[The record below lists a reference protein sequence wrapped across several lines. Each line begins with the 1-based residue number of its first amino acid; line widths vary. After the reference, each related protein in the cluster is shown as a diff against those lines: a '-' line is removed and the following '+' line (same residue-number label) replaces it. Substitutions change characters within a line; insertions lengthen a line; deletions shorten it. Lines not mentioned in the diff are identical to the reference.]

1 MPTAARFRTECVA
14 ALWDGTRFADV
25 RARARMLADAEAF
38 VGDITADGEYP
49 HELVVD
55 RVTRYRPE
63 GVRVGSVVSG
73 RALLHDMT
81 AFILRLSRRDPL
93 PASLRGGALHAADV
107 ARALSVSARTL
118 ARFRSD
124 GLVMHHVRDAGG
136 RVRVACFP
144 DALQAFRERAAARVD
159 RAGRTVRMDAEAR
172 ALLRSRAVELCAA
185 GGRVSLHAIATR
197 LAPVF
202 GCSVRAAR
210 GVLEVDAVVVAA
222 VRAAQRV
229 GEPAAQRG
237 SARGTPGSGAGGTQ
251 GSGARASGAAACG
264 AASGGG
270 EVVRSPRRIRQ
281 FAARAVGFGCPPAAL
296 AQWLGMTEST
306 AARAAVR
313 GRVERLR
320 QAMKDVSPVL
330 LPIFVLPDAAGS
342 ILAPLAVCAALPV
355 GPVRIPDPARVRG
368 GRAPNR
374 GEVALAVAFRF
385 LVWRAHTA
393 LRAIS
398 KTPVAREVDAIERDL
413 RWAYRI
419 KRALLER
426 VLPVALLPCVQ
437 RLGRG
442 WDEVPVSLRMRWAAF
457 AALECAHALEFGEHS
472 SVAIEDVHPAHVAA
486 HAVERAIARGG
497 PEFAPSNGD
506 DANALEDAIMRCVPW
521 WHVVCAGDG
530 WLSTAAKCAPEHGRV
545 LALHF
550 GLDGTMPRTFEEIA
564 RELKIS
570 TSRATADWYAAMHA
584 VLQVR

>member
-14 ALWDGTRFADV
+14 ALWEGTRFADV
-25 RARARMLADAEAF
+25 RARGRMLADAEAF
-38 VGDITADGEYP
+38 VSDITADGEYP

-73 RALLHDMT
+73 SALLHDMT

-93 PASLRGGALHAADV
+93 SASLRGGALHAADV
-107 ARALSVSARTL
+107 ARALNVSARTL

-136 RVRVACFP
+136 PVRVACFP
-144 DALQAFRERAAARVD
+144 DALQAFRQRAAARVD
-159 RAGRTVRMDAEAR
+159 RAGRTVRMGADAR
-172 ALLRSRAVELCAA
+172 AELRARAVELCAA

-210 GVLEVDAVVVAA
+210 GVLEVDAVVVSA

-237 SARGTPGSGAGGTQ
+237 ARGAQRSGAQT
-251 GSGARASGAAACG
+251 SGIAALQLPR
-264 AASGGG
+264 GGG

-320 QAMKDVSPVL
+320 LAMNGVSPVL

-355 GPVRIPDPARVRG
+355 GPVQFPDPARVRG

-426 VLPVALLPCVQ
+426 VLPVALVPCVQ

-457 AALECAHALEFGEHS
+457 AALECSHALEFGEHS

-506 DANALEDAIMRCVPW
+506 DSHALDNAIMRCVPW

-530 WLSTAAKCAPEHGRV
+530 WLTAATKCAPEHRRI
-545 LALHF
+545 LTLHF
-550 GLDGTMPRTFEEIA
+550 GLDGTVPRTFEEIA
-564 RELKIS
+564 RELKVS

>member
-14 ALWDGTRFADV
+14 ALWEGTRFADV
-25 RARARMLADAEAF
+25 RARGRMLADAEAF

-73 RALLHDMT
+73 SALLHDMT

-107 ARALSVSARTL
+107 ARALNVSARTL

-136 RVRVACFP
+136 PVRVACFP

-159 RAGRTVRMDAEAR
+159 RAGRTVRMGADAR
-172 ALLRSRAVELCAA
+172 AELRARAVEWCAA

-210 GVLEVDAVVVAA
+210 GVLEVDAVVVSA

-237 SARGTPGSGAGGTQ
+237 ARGAQ
-251 GSGARASGAAACG
+251 GSGAHTSGIAALQ
-264 AASGGG
+264 SPRGGG

-281 FAARAVGFGCPPAAL
+281 FAARAVGFGCPPVAL

-313 GRVERLR
+313 GRVERPRL
-320 QAMKDVSPVL
+320 AMNGVSPVL
-330 LPIFVLPDAAGS
+330 
-342 ILAPLAVCAALPV
+342 
-355 GPVRIPDPARVRG
+355 
-368 GRAPNR
+368 
-374 GEVALAVAFRF
+374 
-385 LVWRAHTA
+385 
-393 LRAIS
+393 
-398 KTPVAREVDAIERDL
+398 
-413 RWAYRI
+413 
-419 KRALLER
+419 
-426 VLPVALLPCVQ
+426 
-437 RLGRG
+437 
-442 WDEVPVSLRMRWAAF
+442 
-457 AALECAHALEFGEHS
+457 
-472 SVAIEDVHPAHVAA
+472 
-486 HAVERAIARGG
+486 
-497 PEFAPSNGD
+497 
-506 DANALEDAIMRCVPW
+506 
-521 WHVVCAGDG
+521 
-530 WLSTAAKCAPEHGRV
+530 
-545 LALHF
+545 
-550 GLDGTMPRTFEEIA
+550 
-564 RELKIS
+564 
-570 TSRATADWYAAMHA
+570 
-584 VLQVR
+584 

>member
-25 RARARMLADAEAF
+25 RARGRMLADAEAF

-49 HELVVD
+49 YELVVD

-63 GVRVGSVVSG
+63 GMRVGSVVSG
-73 RALLHDMT
+73 SALLHDMT

-107 ARALSVSARTL
+107 ARALNVSARTL

-136 RVRVACFP
+136 PVRVACFP

-159 RAGRTVRMDAEAR
+159 RAGRTVRMGADAR
-172 ALLRSRAVELCAA
+172 AELRSRAVELCAV
-185 GGRVSLHAIATR
+185 GGRVSLHAMATR

-237 SARGTPGSGAGGTQ
+237 
-251 GSGARASGAAACG
+251 
-264 AASGGG
+264 G
-270 EVVRSPRRIRQ
+270 EVVRTPRWIRQ
-281 FAARAVGFGCPPAAL
+281 FAARSVGFGCPPAVL
-296 AQWLGMTEST
+296 AQWLGMAEST

-320 QAMKDVSPVL
+320 QAMNGVSPVP

-355 GPVRIPDPARVRG
+355 GPMRLPDPARVRG

-426 VLPVALLPCVQ
+426 VLPVALVPCVQ

-506 DANALEDAIMRCVPW
+506 DANALNDAIMRCVPW

-530 WLSTAAKCAPEHGRV
+530 WLAAAAKCAPEHGRV
-545 LALHF
+545 LTLHF

>member
-25 RARARMLADAEAF
+25 RARGRMLADAEAF

-49 HELVVD
+49 YELVVD

-63 GVRVGSVVSG
+63 GVRVGSVVPGS
-73 RALLHDMT
+73 ALLHDMT

-93 PASLRGGALHAADV
+93 LSSLRGGALHAADV
-107 ARALSVSARTL
+107 ARALNVSARTL

-136 RVRVACFP
+136 PVRVACFP

-159 RAGRTVRMDAEAR
+159 RAGRTVRMGTDAR
-172 ALLRSRAVELCAA
+172 AELRSRAVELCAA

-229 GEPAAQRG
+229 GEPAAQ
-237 SARGTPGSGAGGTQ
+237 
-251 GSGARASGAAACG
+251 
-264 AASGGG
+264 GGG
-270 EVVRSPRRIRQ
+270 EVVRSPRWIRQ
-281 FAARAVGFGCPPAAL
+281 FAARAVGLGCPPAAL
-296 AQWLGMTEST
+296 AQRLEMAEST

-320 QAMKDVSPVL
+320 QAMNGVSPVP

-342 ILAPLAVCAALPV
+342 ILAPIAVCAALPV
-355 GPVRIPDPARVRG
+355 GPVRFPDPARVRG

-398 KTPVAREVDAIERDL
+398 TTPVAREVDAIERDL

-426 VLPVALLPCVQ
+426 VLPVALVPCVQ

-506 DANALEDAIMRCVPW
+506 DANALNDAIMRCVPW

-530 WLSTAAKCAPEHGRV
+530 WLAAAAKCAPEHGRV
-545 LALHF
+545 LTLHF

-564 RELKIS
+564 RELKVS
-570 TSRATADWYAAMHA
+570 TSRATADWYAAMYA

>member
-25 RARARMLADAEAF
+25 RARGRMLADAEAF
-38 VGDITADGEYP
+38 VGDISADGEYP

-63 GVRVGSVVSG
+63 GVRVGSVVPGS
-73 RALLHDMT
+73 ALLHDMT

-93 PASLRGGALHAADV
+93 PTSLRGGALHAADV
-107 ARALSVSARTL
+107 AYALNVSARTL

-144 DALQAFRERAAARVD
+144 DALQAFRERAAVRVD
-159 RAGRTVRMDAEAR
+159 RAGRTVRMGADAR
-172 ALLRSRAVELCAA
+172 AELRSRAVELCAA
-185 GGRVSLHAIATR
+185 GGRVSLHALATR

-229 GEPAAQRG
+229 GNPAAQRD
-237 SARGTPGSGAGGTQ
+237 
-251 GSGARASGAAACG
+251 
-264 AASGGG
+264 G

-296 AQWLGMTEST
+296 AQSLGMTEST

-320 QAMKDVSPVL
+320 QAMKNVSPVP
-330 LPIFVLPDAAGS
+330 LPTFVLRDAAGS
-342 ILAPLAVCAALPV
+342 ILAPLVVCAALPV
-355 GPVRIPDPARVRG
+355 GPVRLPNPARVRG
-368 GRAPNR
+368 GRAPSR

-385 LVWRAHTA
+385 LVWRAHAA

-426 VLPVALLPCVQ
+426 VLPVALVPCVQ

-442 WDEVPVSLRMRWAAF
+442 WDEVPVSLRMRWTAF
-457 AALECAHALEFGEHS
+457 AALECARALEFGEHS

-506 DANALEDAIMRCVPW
+506 DASALDDAITRCVPW

-530 WLSTAAKCAPEHGRV
+530 WLAAATECTAEHARV
-545 LALHF
+545 LTLHF

-564 RELKIS
+564 RELKVS
-570 TSRATADWYAAMHA
+570 TSRATADWYMAMHA

>member
-1 MPTAARFRTECVA
+1 
-14 ALWDGTRFADV
+14 
-25 RARARMLADAEAF
+25 MLADAEAF

-81 AFILRLSRRDPL
+81 AFILRLSRRDPV
-93 PASLRGGALHAADV
+93 PSSLRGGALQAADV
-107 ARALSVSARTL
+107 AHALNVSARTL

-144 DALQAFRERAAARVD
+144 DALQAFRDRAAARVD
-159 RAGRTVRMDAEAR
+159 RAGRTVRMGADAR
-172 ALLRSRAVELCAA
+172 AELRSRAVELCAA

-229 GEPAAQRG
+229 GEPAAQGVDDPVAQRG
-237 SARGTPGSGAGGTQ
+237 LRGTQ
-251 GSGARASGAAACG
+251 GGGAAFRAPR
-264 AASGGG
+264 GGG
-270 EVVRSPRRIRQ
+270 EVVRSPRWIRQ
-281 FAARAVGFGCPPAAL
+281 FAARAVGLGCPPAAL
-296 AQWLGMTEST
+296 ARRLEMAEST

-320 QAMKDVSPVL
+320 QAMNGVSPVL

-355 GPVRIPDPARVRG
+355 GPVRCPDPARVRG
-368 GRAPNR
+368 GRTPNR
-374 GEVALAVAFRF
+374 GDVALVVAFRF
-385 LVWRAHTA
+385 LVWRAHAA
-393 LRAIS
+393 LQAIS
-398 KTPVAREVDAIERDL
+398 RTPVAREVDAIERDL

-419 KRALLER
+419 KRALLEL
-426 VLPVALLPCVQ
+426 VLPVALVPCVQ

-442 WDEVPVSLRMRWAAF
+442 WDEVPISLRMRWAAF
-457 AALECAHALEFGEHS
+457 AAMECAHALEFGEHA

-506 DANALEDAIMRCVPW
+506 DANALNDAIIRCVPW

-530 WLSTAAKCAPEHGRV
+530 WLTASAKCAPEHGRV
-545 LALHF
+545 LTLHF
-550 GLDGTMPRTFEEIA
+550 GLDGTMPRTFEEMA
-564 RELKIS
+564 RELKVS

-584 VLQVR
+584 MLQVG

>member
-25 RARARMLADAEAF
+25 RARGRMLADAEAF
-38 VGDITADGEYP
+38 VADITADGEYP
-49 HELVVD
+49 YELVVD

-73 RALLHDMT
+73 RVLLHDMT
-81 AFILRLSRRDPL
+81 AFILRLSRRDPV
-93 PASLRGGALHAADV
+93 PSSLRGGALQAADV
-107 ARALSVSARTL
+107 AHALNVSARTL

-124 GLVMHHVRDAGG
+124 GLVMHHVHDAVG

-144 DALQAFRERAAARVD
+144 DALQAFRERAASRVD
-159 RAGRTVRMDAEAR
+159 RAGRTVRMGADAR
-172 ALLRSRAVELCAA
+172 AELRSRAVELCAA
-185 GGRVSLHAIATR
+185 GGRTSLHSIATR

-237 SARGTPGSGAGGTQ
+237 ARGTEGGGT
-251 GSGARASGAAACG
+251 RAPGTAAVR
-264 AASGGG
+264 AASAAG
-270 EVVRSPRRIRQ
+270 EVVRSPRWIRQ
-281 FAARAVGFGCPPAAL
+281 FAARSIGFGCPPAAL
-296 AQWLGMTEST
+296 AQRLEMAEST

-320 QAMKDVSPVL
+320 QAMNGVNPVP

-355 GPVRIPDPARVRG
+355 GPVRFPDPARTRG

-374 GEVALAVAFRF
+374 GDVALVVAFRF
-385 LVWRAHTA
+385 LVWRAHAA

-398 KTPVAREVDAIERDL
+398 RTPVAREVDAIERDL
-413 RWAYRI
+413 RWAHRI

-426 VLPVALLPCVQ
+426 VLPVALVPCVQ

-442 WDEVPVSLRMRWAAF
+442 WDDVPISLRMRWAAF
-457 AALECAHALEFGEHS
+457 AAMECAHALEFGEHA

-506 DANALEDAIMRCVPW
+506 DANALNDAVMRCVPW

-530 WLSTAAKCAPEHGRV
+530 WLAAATKCTPEQCRV
-545 LALHF
+545 LTLHF
-550 GLDGTMPRTFEEIA
+550 GLDGTMPRTFEEMA
-564 RELKIS
+564 RELKVS

>member
-25 RARARMLADAEAF
+25 RARGRMLADAEAF

-49 HELVVD
+49 YELVVD

-63 GVRVGSVVSG
+63 GVRVGSVVPGS
-73 RALLHDMT
+73 ALLHDMT

-93 PASLRGGALHAADV
+93 LSSLRGGALHAADV
-107 ARALSVSARTL
+107 ARALNVSARTL

-136 RVRVACFP
+136 PVRVACFP

-159 RAGRTVRMDAEAR
+159 RAGRTVRMGTDAR
-172 ALLRSRAVELCAA
+172 AELRSRAVELCAA
-185 GGRVSLHAIATR
+185 GGRVSLHAMATR

-237 SARGTPGSGAGGTQ
+237 
-251 GSGARASGAAACG
+251 
-264 AASGGG
+264 G
-270 EVVRSPRRIRQ
+270 EVVRTPRWIRQ
-281 FAARAVGFGCPPAAL
+281 FAARSVGFGCPPAVL
-296 AQWLGMTEST
+296 AQWLGMAEST

-320 QAMKDVSPVL
+320 QAMNGVSPVP

-342 ILAPLAVCAALPV
+342 ILAPIAVCAALPV
-355 GPVRIPDPARVRG
+355 GPVRFPDPARVRG

-426 VLPVALLPCVQ
+426 VLPVALVPCVQ

-506 DANALEDAIMRCVPW
+506 DANTLDDAIMRCVPW

-530 WLSTAAKCAPEHGRV
+530 WLAAATECAPEHGRV
-545 LALHF
+545 LTLHF

>member
-63 GVRVGSVVSG
+63 GMHIGSVVAGS
-73 RALLHDMT
+73 ALLHDMT

-107 ARALSVSARTL
+107 ARALNVSARTL

-136 RVRVACFP
+136 PVRVACFP

-159 RAGRTVRMDAEAR
+159 RAGRTVRMGTDAR
-172 ALLRSRAVELCAA
+172 AELRSRAVELCAA

-229 GEPAAQRG
+229 GEPAAQCG
-237 SARGTPGSGAGGTQ
+237 S
-251 GSGARASGAAACG
+251 
-264 AASGGG
+264 
-270 EVVRSPRRIRQ
+270 EVVRTPRWIRQ
-281 FAARAVGFGCPPAAL
+281 FAARAVGLGCPPAAL
-296 AQWLGMTEST
+296 AQRLEMAEST

-320 QAMKDVSPVL
+320 QAMNGVSPVP

-342 ILAPLAVCAALPV
+342 ILAPLAVCEALPV
-355 GPVRIPDPARVRG
+355 GPVRCPDPARVRG

-374 GEVALAVAFRF
+374 GDVALVVAFRF
-385 LVWRAHTA
+385 LVWRAHAA
-393 LRAIS
+393 LQAIS
-398 KTPVAREVDAIERDL
+398 RTPVAREVDAIERDL

-426 VLPVALLPCVQ
+426 VLPVALVPCVQ

-442 WDEVPVSLRMRWAAF
+442 WDDVPISLRLRWAAF
-457 AALECAHALEFGEHS
+457 AAMECAHALEFGEHS

-506 DANALEDAIMRCVPW
+506 DANALDEAIMRCVPW

-530 WLSTAAKCAPEHGRV
+530 WLTASAKCAPEHGRV
-545 LALHF
+545 LTLHF
-550 GLDGTMPRTFEEIA
+550 GLDGTMPRTFEEMA
-564 RELKIS
+564 RELKVS

-584 VLQVR
+584 MLQVR

>member
-14 ALWDGTRFADV
+14 ALWEGTRFADV
-25 RARARMLADAEAF
+25 RARGRMLADAEAF

-73 RALLHDMT
+73 SALLHDMT

-107 ARALSVSARTL
+107 ARALNVSARTL

-136 RVRVACFP
+136 PVRVACFP

-159 RAGRTVRMDAEAR
+159 RAGRTVRMGADAR
-172 ALLRSRAVELCAA
+172 AELRARAVEWCAA

-210 GVLEVDAVVVAA
+210 GVLEVDAVVVSA

-237 SARGTPGSGAGGTQ
+237 ARGAQ
-251 GSGARASGAAACG
+251 GSGAHVSGIAAFQ
-264 AASGGG
+264 SPRGGG

-281 FAARAVGFGCPPAAL
+281 FAARAVGFGCPPVAL

-320 QAMKDVSPVL
+320 LAMNGVSPVL

-355 GPVRIPDPARVRG
+355 GPVQFPDPARVRG

-426 VLPVALLPCVQ
+426 VLPVALVPCVQ

-457 AALECAHALEFGEHS
+457 AALECSHALEFGEHS

-506 DANALEDAIMRCVPW
+506 DSHALDGAIMRCVPW

-530 WLSTAAKCAPEHGRV
+530 WLTASAKCAPEHSRV
-545 LALHF
+545 LTLHF

>member
-25 RARARMLADAEAF
+25 RARGRMLADAEAF

-49 HELVVD
+49 HELVID

-63 GVRVGSVVSG
+63 GMRVGSVVSG
-73 RALLHDMT
+73 SALLHDMT

-107 ARALSVSARTL
+107 ARALNVSARTL

-136 RVRVACFP
+136 PVRVACFP

-159 RAGRTVRMDAEAR
+159 RAGRTVRMGADAR
-172 ALLRSRAVELCAA
+172 AELRSRAVELCAV
-185 GGRVSLHAIATR
+185 GGRVSLHAMATR

-237 SARGTPGSGAGGTQ
+237 
-251 GSGARASGAAACG
+251 
-264 AASGGG
+264 G
-270 EVVRSPRRIRQ
+270 EVVRTPRWIRQ
-281 FAARAVGFGCPPAAL
+281 FAARSVGFGCPPAVL
-296 AQWLGMTEST
+296 AQRLGMAEST

-320 QAMKDVSPVL
+320 QAMNGVSPVP

-342 ILAPLAVCAALPV
+342 ILAPLAVCTALPV
-355 GPVRIPDPARVRG
+355 GPVQFPDPARVRG

-385 LVWRAHTA
+385 LVWRAHAA

-426 VLPVALLPCVQ
+426 VLPVALVPCVQ

-506 DANALEDAIMRCVPW
+506 DANALDDAIMRCVPW

-530 WLSTAAKCAPEHGRV
+530 WLAAATDCAPEHGRV
-545 LALHF
+545 LTLHF

>member
-25 RARARMLADAEAF
+25 RARGRMLADAEAF
-38 VGDITADGEYP
+38 VADITADGEYP

-63 GVRVGSVVSG
+63 GMRVGSVVAGS
-73 RALLHDMT
+73 ALLHDMT
-81 AFILRLSRRDPL
+81 AFILRLSRRDPV
-93 PASLRGGALHAADV
+93 PSSLRGGALQAADV
-107 ARALSVSARTL
+107 AHALNVSARTL

-144 DALQAFRERAAARVD
+144 DALQAFRDRAAARVD
-159 RAGRTVRMDAEAR
+159 RAGRTVRMGADARVE
-172 ALLRSRAVELCAA
+172 LRSRAVELCAA
-185 GGRVSLHAIATR
+185 GGRTSLHAIATR

-229 GEPAAQRG
+229 GEPAAQCG
-237 SARGTPGSGAGGTQ
+237 S
-251 GSGARASGAAACG
+251 
-264 AASGGG
+264 
-270 EVVRSPRRIRQ
+270 EVVRTPRWIRQ
-281 FAARAVGFGCPPAAL
+281 FAARAVGLGCPPAAL
-296 AQWLGMTEST
+296 AQRLEMAEST

-320 QAMKDVSPVL
+320 QAMNGVSPVP

-342 ILAPLAVCAALPV
+342 ILAPLAVCEALPV
-355 GPVRIPDPARVRG
+355 GPVRCPDPARVRG

-374 GEVALAVAFRF
+374 GDVALVVAFRF
-385 LVWRAHTA
+385 LVWRAHAA
-393 LRAIS
+393 LQAIS
-398 KTPVAREVDAIERDL
+398 RTPVAREVDAIERDL

-426 VLPVALLPCVQ
+426 VLPVALVPCVQ

-442 WDEVPVSLRMRWAAF
+442 WDDVPISLRLRWAAF
-457 AALECAHALEFGEHS
+457 AAMECAHALEFGEHS

-506 DANALEDAIMRCVPW
+506 DANALNDAIIRCVPW

-530 WLSTAAKCAPEHGRV
+530 WLTASAKCAPEHGRV
-545 LALHF
+545 LTLHF
-550 GLDGTMPRTFEEIA
+550 GLDGTMPRTFEEMA
-564 RELKIS
+564 RELKVS

-584 VLQVR
+584 MLQVR

>member
-1 MPTAARFRTECVA
+1 M
-14 ALWDGTRFADV
+14 
-25 RARARMLADAEAF
+25 
-38 VGDITADGEYP
+38 
-49 HELVVD
+49 
-55 RVTRYRPE
+55 
-63 GVRVGSVVSG
+63 
-73 RALLHDMT
+73 
-81 AFILRLSRRDPL
+81 
-93 PASLRGGALHAADV
+93 
-107 ARALSVSARTL
+107 
-118 ARFRSD
+118 
-124 GLVMHHVRDAGG
+124 
-136 RVRVACFP
+136 
-144 DALQAFRERAAARVD
+144 
-159 RAGRTVRMDAEAR
+159 
-172 ALLRSRAVELCAA
+172 
-185 GGRVSLHAIATR
+185 
-197 LAPVF
+197 
-202 GCSVRAAR
+202 RAAR

-237 SARGTPGSGAGGTQ
+237 SARGTPGSGVGGAQ
-251 GSGARASGAAACG
+251 GSGARAPGAAACG
-264 AASGGG
+264 AASAGG
-270 EVVRSPRRIRQ
+270 EVVRTPRWIRQ
-281 FAARAVGFGCPPAAL
+281 FAARAVGLGCPPAAL

-320 QAMKDVSPVL
+320 QAMNGVSPVP

-355 GPVRIPDPARVRG
+355 GPVRLPDPARVRG

-374 GEVALAVAFRF
+374 GEVVLVVALRF

-426 VLPVALLPCVQ
+426 VLPVALVPCVQ

-506 DANALEDAIMRCVPW
+506 DANALDGAIMRCVPW

-530 WLSTAAKCAPEHGRV
+530 WLAASAKCAPEHGRV
-545 LALHF
+545 LTLHF

>member
-25 RARARMLADAEAF
+25 RARGRMLADAEAF
-38 VGDITADGEYP
+38 VADITADGEYP

-63 GVRVGSVVSG
+63 GVRVGSVVPGS
-73 RALLHDMT
+73 ALLHDMT

-93 PASLRGGALHAADV
+93 PSALRGGALQAADV
-107 ARALSVSARTL
+107 AHALNVSARTL

-144 DALQAFRERAAARVD
+144 DALQAFRERAAVRVD
-159 RAGRTVRMDAEAR
+159 RAGRTVRMGVDARVE
-172 ALLRSRAVELCAA
+172 LRSRAVELCAA

-229 GEPAAQRG
+229 GEPATQG
-237 SARGTPGSGAGGTQ
+237 GARGTQGG
-251 GSGARASGAAACG
+251 GARSSGAAALRV
-264 AASGGG
+264 ARGGG
-270 EVVRSPRRIRQ
+270 EVVRSPRWIRQ
-281 FAARAVGFGCPPAAL
+281 FAARAVGLGCPPAAL
-296 AQWLGMTEST
+296 ARRLEMAEST

-320 QAMKDVSPVL
+320 QAMNGVSPVL

-355 GPVRIPDPARVRG
+355 GPVRCPDPARVRG
-368 GRAPNR
+368 GRTPNR
-374 GEVALAVAFRF
+374 GDVALVVAFRF
-385 LVWRAHTA
+385 LVWRAHAA
-393 LRAIS
+393 LQAIS
-398 KTPVAREVDAIERDL
+398 RTPVAREVDAIERDL

-426 VLPVALLPCVQ
+426 VLPVALVPCVQ

-442 WDEVPVSLRMRWAAF
+442 WDDVPISLRLRWAAF
-457 AALECAHALEFGEHS
+457 AAMECAHALEFGEHA

-506 DANALEDAIMRCVPW
+506 DANALNDAVMRCVPW

-530 WLSTAAKCAPEHGRV
+530 WLTASAKCAPEHGRV
-545 LALHF
+545 LTLHF
-550 GLDGTMPRTFEEIA
+550 GLDGTMPRTFEEMA
-564 RELKIS
+564 RELKVS

-584 VLQVR
+584 VLHVR

>member
-38 VGDITADGEYP
+38 VADISANGEYP

-81 AFILRLSRRDPL
+81 AFILRLSRRDPV
-93 PASLRGGALHAADV
+93 PSSLRGGALQAADV
-107 ARALSVSARTL
+107 AHALNVSARTL

-144 DALQAFRERAAARVD
+144 DALQAFRDRAAARVD
-159 RAGRTVRMDAEAR
+159 RAGRTVRMGADARVE
-172 ALLRSRAVELCAA
+172 LRSRAVELCAA
-185 GGRVSLHAIATR
+185 GGRTSLHAIATR

-237 SARGTPGSGAGGTQ
+237 S
-251 GSGARASGAAACG
+251 
-264 AASGGG
+264 
-270 EVVRSPRRIRQ
+270 EVVRTPRWIRQ
-281 FAARAVGFGCPPAAL
+281 FAARAVGLGCPPAAL
-296 AQWLGMTEST
+296 AQRLEMAEST

-320 QAMKDVSPVL
+320 QAMNGVSPVP

-342 ILAPLAVCAALPV
+342 ILAPLVVFEALPV
-355 GPVRIPDPARVRG
+355 GPVRCPDPARVRG

-374 GEVALAVAFRF
+374 GDVALVVAFRF
-385 LVWRAHTA
+385 LVWRAHAA
-393 LRAIS
+393 LRSIS

-413 RWAYRI
+413 RWAYRM

-426 VLPVALLPCVQ
+426 VLPVALVPCVQ

-442 WDEVPVSLRMRWAAF
+442 WDDVPISLRLRWAAF
-457 AALECAHALEFGEHS
+457 AAMECAHALEFGEHS

-506 DANALEDAIMRCVPW
+506 DANALNDAIIRCVPW

-530 WLSTAAKCAPEHGRV
+530 WLTASAKCAPEHSRV
-545 LALHF
+545 LTLHF
-550 GLDGTMPRTFEEIA
+550 GLDGTMPRTFEEMA

-570 TSRATADWYAAMHA
+570 TSRAIADWYAAMHA

>member
-25 RARARMLADAEAF
+25 RARGRMLADAEAF

-49 HELVVD
+49 YELVVD

-63 GVRVGSVVSG
+63 GVRVGSVVPGS
-73 RALLHDMT
+73 ALLHDMT

-93 PASLRGGALHAADV
+93 LSSLRGGALHAADV
-107 ARALSVSARTL
+107 ARALNVSARTL

-136 RVRVACFP
+136 PVRVACFP

-159 RAGRTVRMDAEAR
+159 RAGRTVRMGADAR
-172 ALLRSRAVELCAA
+172 AELRSRAVELCAA

-229 GEPAAQRG
+229 GEPAVQR
-237 SARGTPGSGAGGTQ
+237 
-251 GSGARASGAAACG
+251 
-264 AASGGG
+264 GG
-270 EVVRSPRRIRQ
+270 EVVRTPRWIRQ
-281 FAARAVGFGCPPAAL
+281 FAARSVGFGCPPAVL
-296 AQWLGMTEST
+296 AQRLEMAEST

-355 GPVRIPDPARVRG
+355 GPVRLPDPARVRG

-385 LVWRAHTA
+385 LVWRAHAA

-426 VLPVALLPCVQ
+426 VLPVALVPCVQ

-506 DANALEDAIMRCVPW
+506 DANALNDAIMRCVPW

-530 WLSTAAKCAPEHGRV
+530 WLAAAAKCAPEHGRV
-545 LALHF
+545 LTLHF

-564 RELKIS
+564 RELKVS

>member
-1 MPTAARFRTECVA
+1 
-14 ALWDGTRFADV
+14 
-25 RARARMLADAEAF
+25 
-38 VGDITADGEYP
+38 
-49 HELVVD
+49 
-55 RVTRYRPE
+55 
-63 GVRVGSVVSG
+63 
-73 RALLHDMT
+73 
-81 AFILRLSRRDPL
+81 
-93 PASLRGGALHAADV
+93 
-107 ARALSVSARTL
+107 
-118 ARFRSD
+118 
-124 GLVMHHVRDAGG
+124 
-136 RVRVACFP
+136 
-144 DALQAFRERAAARVD
+144 
-159 RAGRTVRMDAEAR
+159 
-172 ALLRSRAVELCAA
+172 
-185 GGRVSLHAIATR
+185 
-197 LAPVF
+197 
-202 GCSVRAAR
+202 
-210 GVLEVDAVVVAA
+210 LEVDAVVVAA

-229 GEPAAQRG
+229 GDPAAQRG
-237 SARGTPGSGAGGTQ
+237 GARGTPGGD
-251 GSGARASGAAACG
+251 ARAPGVAAFR

-281 FAARAVGFGCPPAAL
+281 FAARAVGLGCPPAAL

-306 AARAAVR
+306 AARAALR

-320 QAMKDVSPVL
+320 HATNGVSPVP

-342 ILAPLAVCAALPV
+342 ILAPLAVCADLPV
-355 GPVRIPDPARVRG
+355 GPVRLPDPARVRG

-385 LVWRAHTA
+385 LVWRAHTS

-398 KTPVAREVDAIERDL
+398 KTPVAREVDAMERDL

-426 VLPVALLPCVQ
+426 VLPVALVPCVQ

-457 AALECAHALEFGEHS
+457 AAIECAHALEFGEHS

-506 DANALEDAIMRCVPW
+506 DANALNDAIMRCVPW

-530 WLSTAAKCAPEHGRV
+530 WLTASAKCAPEHGRV
-545 LALHF
+545 LTLHF
-550 GLDGTMPRTFEEIA
+550 GLDGTMPRTFEEMA
-564 RELKIS
+564 RELKVS
-570 TSRATADWYAAMHA
+570 TSRVTADWYAAMHA

>member
-1 MPTAARFRTECVA
+1 
-14 ALWDGTRFADV
+14 
-25 RARARMLADAEAF
+25 MLADAEAF
-38 VGDITADGEYP
+38 VSDITADGEYP

-73 RALLHDMT
+73 SALLHDMT

-93 PASLRGGALHAADV
+93 SASSRGGALHAADV
-107 ARALSVSARTL
+107 ARALNVSARTL

-136 RVRVACFP
+136 PVRVACFP
-144 DALQAFRERAAARVD
+144 DALQAFRQRAAARVD
-159 RAGRTVRMDAEAR
+159 RAGRTVRMGTDAR
-172 ALLRSRAVELCAA
+172 AELRARAVDLCAA

-210 GVLEVDAVVVAA
+210 GVLEVDAVVVTA

-237 SARGTPGSGAGGTQ
+237 ARGAQ
-251 GSGARASGAAACG
+251 GSGAHTSGIAALQSPRG
-264 AASGGG
+264 WVV
-270 EVVRSPRRIRQ
+270 VVRSPRRIRQ

-320 QAMKDVSPVL
+320 LAMNGVSPVL

-355 GPVRIPDPARVRG
+355 GPVQFPDPARVRG

-426 VLPVALLPCVQ
+426 VLPEALVPCVQ

-457 AALECAHALEFGEHS
+457 AALECSHALEFGEHS

-506 DANALEDAIMRCVPW
+506 DSHALDNAITRCVPW

-530 WLSTAAKCAPEHGRV
+530 WLTAATKCAPEHRRI
-545 LALHF
+545 LTLHF
-550 GLDGTMPRTFEEIA
+550 GLDGTVPRTFEEIA
-564 RELKIS
+564 RELKVS

>member
-25 RARARMLADAEAF
+25 RARGRMLADAEAF

-49 HELVVD
+49 YELVVD

-63 GVRVGSVVSG
+63 GVRVGSVVPGS
-73 RALLHDMT
+73 ALLHDMT

-93 PASLRGGALHAADV
+93 LSSLRGGALHAADV
-107 ARALSVSARTL
+107 ARALNVSARTL

-136 RVRVACFP
+136 PVRVACFP

-159 RAGRTVRMDAEAR
+159 RAGRTVRMGADAR
-172 ALLRSRAVELCAA
+172 AELRSRAVELCAV
-185 GGRVSLHAIATR
+185 GGRVSLHAMATR

-237 SARGTPGSGAGGTQ
+237 
-251 GSGARASGAAACG
+251 
-264 AASGGG
+264 G
-270 EVVRSPRRIRQ
+270 EVVRTPRWIRQ

-296 AQWLGMTEST
+296 AQWLGMAEST

-320 QAMKDVSPVL
+320 QAMNGVSPVP

-342 ILAPLAVCAALPV
+342 ILAPIAVCAALPV
-355 GPVRIPDPARVRG
+355 GPVRFPDPARVRG

-385 LVWRAHTA
+385 LVWRAHAA

-426 VLPVALLPCVQ
+426 VLPVALVPCVQ

-506 DANALEDAIMRCVPW
+506 DANTLDDAIMRCVPW

-530 WLSTAAKCAPEHGRV
+530 WLSPSAKCAPEHGRV
-545 LALHF
+545 LTLHF

>member
-1 MPTAARFRTECVA
+1 
-14 ALWDGTRFADV
+14 
-25 RARARMLADAEAF
+25 
-38 VGDITADGEYP
+38 
-49 HELVVD
+49 
-55 RVTRYRPE
+55 
-63 GVRVGSVVSG
+63 
-73 RALLHDMT
+73 
-81 AFILRLSRRDPL
+81 
-93 PASLRGGALHAADV
+93 
-107 ARALSVSARTL
+107 
-118 ARFRSD
+118 
-124 GLVMHHVRDAGG
+124 
-136 RVRVACFP
+136 
-144 DALQAFRERAAARVD
+144 
-159 RAGRTVRMDAEAR
+159 
-172 ALLRSRAVELCAA
+172 
-185 GGRVSLHAIATR
+185 
-197 LAPVF
+197 
-202 GCSVRAAR
+202 
-210 GVLEVDAVVVAA
+210 
-222 VRAAQRV
+222 
-229 GEPAAQRG
+229 
-237 SARGTPGSGAGGTQ
+237 
-251 GSGARASGAAACG
+251 
-264 AASGGG
+264 
-270 EVVRSPRRIRQ
+270 
-281 FAARAVGFGCPPAAL
+281 
-296 AQWLGMTEST
+296 MTEST

-320 QAMKDVSPVL
+320 QAMNGVSPVP

-355 GPVRIPDPARVRG
+355 GPVRFPDPARVRG

-426 VLPVALLPCVQ
+426 VLPVALVPCVQ

-457 AALECAHALEFGEHS
+457 AAIECAHALEFGEHS

-506 DANALEDAIMRCVPW
+506 DANALDDAIMRCVPW
-521 WHVVCAGDG
+521 WHAVCAGDG
-530 WLSTAAKCAPEHGRV
+530 WLTASAKCAPEHSRV
-545 LALHF
+545 LTLHF

>member
-1 MPTAARFRTECVA
+1 
-14 ALWDGTRFADV
+14 
-25 RARARMLADAEAF
+25 MLADAEAF

-49 HELVVD
+49 YELVVD

-63 GVRVGSVVSG
+63 GVRVGSVVPGS
-73 RALLHDMT
+73 ALLHDMT

-107 ARALSVSARTL
+107 ARALNVSARTL

-136 RVRVACFP
+136 PVRVACFP

-159 RAGRTVRMDAEAR
+159 RAGRTVRMGADARVE
-172 ALLRSRAVELCAA
+172 LRSRAVELCAA
-185 GGRVSLHAIATR
+185 GGRTSLHAIATR

-229 GEPAAQRG
+229 GEPAAQCG
-237 SARGTPGSGAGGTQ
+237 S
-251 GSGARASGAAACG
+251 
-264 AASGGG
+264 
-270 EVVRSPRRIRQ
+270 EVVRTPRWIRQ
-281 FAARAVGFGCPPAAL
+281 FAARAVGLGCPPAAL
-296 AQWLGMTEST
+296 AQRLEMAEST

-320 QAMKDVSPVL
+320 QAMNGVSPVP

-342 ILAPLAVCAALPV
+342 ILAPLVVCEALPV
-355 GPVRIPDPARVRG
+355 GPVRCPDPARVRG

-374 GEVALAVAFRF
+374 GDVALVVAFRF
-385 LVWRAHTA
+385 LVWRAHVA
-393 LRAIS
+393 LQAIS

-426 VLPVALLPCVQ
+426 VLPVALVPCVQ

-442 WDEVPVSLRMRWAAF
+442 WDDVPISLRLRWAAF
-457 AALECAHALEFGEHS
+457 AAMECAHALEFGEHS

-506 DANALEDAIMRCVPW
+506 DANALNDAIIRCVPW

-530 WLSTAAKCAPEHGRV
+530 WLTASAKCAPEHGRV
-545 LALHF
+545 LTLHF
-550 GLDGTMPRTFEEIA
+550 GLDGTMPRTFEEMA
-564 RELKIS
+564 RELKVS

-584 VLQVR
+584 MLQVR

>member
-1 MPTAARFRTECVA
+1 M
-14 ALWDGTRFADV
+14 
-25 RARARMLADAEAF
+25 
-38 VGDITADGEYP
+38 
-49 HELVVD
+49 VD

-63 GVRVGSVVSG
+63 GMRVGSVVPGS
-73 RALLHDMT
+73 ALLHDMT

-93 PASLRGGALHAADV
+93 LSSLRGGALHAADV
-107 ARALSVSARTL
+107 ARALNVSARTL

-136 RVRVACFP
+136 PVRVACFP

-159 RAGRTVRMDAEAR
+159 RAGRTVRMGADAR
-172 ALLRSRAVELCAA
+172 AELRSRAVELCAA

-229 GEPAAQRG
+229 GEPAVQR
-237 SARGTPGSGAGGTQ
+237 
-251 GSGARASGAAACG
+251 
-264 AASGGG
+264 GG
-270 EVVRSPRRIRQ
+270 EVVRTPRWIRQ
-281 FAARAVGFGCPPAAL
+281 FAARSVGFGCPPAVL
-296 AQWLGMTEST
+296 AQRLEMAEST

-355 GPVRIPDPARVRG
+355 GPVRLPDPARVRG

-385 LVWRAHTA
+385 LVWRSHTA

-398 KTPVAREVDAIERDL
+398 TTPVAREVDAIERDL

-426 VLPVALLPCVQ
+426 VLPVALVPCVQ

-506 DANALEDAIMRCVPW
+506 DANALNDAIMRCVPW

-530 WLSTAAKCAPEHGRV
+530 WLAAAAKCAPEHGRV
-545 LALHF
+545 LTLHF

-564 RELKIS
+564 RELKVS
-570 TSRATADWYAAMHA
+570 TSRATADWYAAMYA

>member
-25 RARARMLADAEAF
+25 RARGRMLADAEAF

-63 GVRVGSVVSG
+63 GVRVGSVVPGS
-73 RALLHDMT
+73 ALLHDMT

-93 PASLRGGALHAADV
+93 PSSLRGGALHAADV
-107 ARALSVSARTL
+107 AHALNVSARTL

-136 RVRVACFP
+136 PVRVACFP

-159 RAGRTVRMDAEAR
+159 RAGRTVRMGADAR
-172 ALLRSRAVELCAA
+172 AELRSRAVELCAT
-185 GGRVSLHAIATR
+185 GGRVSLHSIATR

-222 VRAAQRV
+222 VRAAARG

-237 SARGTPGSGAGGTQ
+237 GGRGTPGGD
-251 GSGARASGAAACG
+251 ARAPGAAVSR
-264 AASGGG
+264 AARGRV
-270 EVVRSPRRIRQ
+270 EVVRSPRWIRQ

-296 AQWLGMTEST
+296 AQRLEMAEST

-320 QAMKDVSPVL
+320 QAMNGVSPVL

-355 GPVRIPDPARVRG
+355 GPVRFPDPARVRG

-385 LVWRAHTA
+385 LVWRAHAA

-426 VLPVALLPCVQ
+426 VLPVALVPCVQ

-506 DANALEDAIMRCVPW
+506 DANALNDAIMRCVPW

-530 WLSTAAKCAPEHGRV
+530 WLTASAKCAPEHGRV
-545 LALHF
+545 LTLHF
-550 GLDGTMPRTFEEIA
+550 GLDGTVPRTFEEMA
-564 RELKIS
+564 RELKVS

-584 VLQVR
+584 LLQVR

>member
-81 AFILRLSRRDPL
+81 AFILRLSRRDPV
-93 PASLRGGALHAADV
+93 PSSLRGGALQAADV
-107 ARALSVSARTL
+107 AHALNVSARTL
-118 ARFRSD
+118 SRFRSD

-144 DALQAFRERAAARVD
+144 DALQAFRDRAAARVD
-159 RAGRTVRMDAEAR
+159 RAGRTVRMGADARVE
-172 ALLRSRAVELCAA
+172 LRSRAVELCAA
-185 GGRVSLHAIATR
+185 GGRTSLHAIATR

-229 GEPAAQRG
+229 GEPAAQCG
-237 SARGTPGSGAGGTQ
+237 S
-251 GSGARASGAAACG
+251 
-264 AASGGG
+264 
-270 EVVRSPRRIRQ
+270 EVVRTPRWIRQ
-281 FAARAVGFGCPPAAL
+281 FAARAVGLGCPPAAL
-296 AQWLGMTEST
+296 AQRLEMAEST

-320 QAMKDVSPVL
+320 QAMNGVSPVP

-342 ILAPLAVCAALPV
+342 ILAPLAVCEALPV
-355 GPVRIPDPARVRG
+355 GPVRCPDPARVRG

-374 GEVALAVAFRF
+374 GDVALVVAFRF
-385 LVWRAHTA
+385 LVWRAHVA
-393 LRAIS
+393 LQAIS
-398 KTPVAREVDAIERDL
+398 RTPVAREVDAIERDL

-426 VLPVALLPCVQ
+426 VLPVALVPCVQ

-442 WDEVPVSLRMRWAAF
+442 WDDVPISLRLRWAAF
-457 AALECAHALEFGEHS
+457 AAMECAHALEFGEHS

-506 DANALEDAIMRCVPW
+506 DANALNDAIIRCVPW

-530 WLSTAAKCAPEHGRV
+530 WLTASAKCAPEHGRV
-545 LALHF
+545 LTLHF
-550 GLDGTMPRTFEEIA
+550 GLDGTMPRTFEEMA
-564 RELKIS
+564 RELKVS

-584 VLQVR
+584 MLQVR

>member
-1 MPTAARFRTECVA
+1 
-14 ALWDGTRFADV
+14 
-25 RARARMLADAEAF
+25 MLADAEAF

-63 GVRVGSVVSG
+63 GMHIGSVVAGS
-73 RALLHDMT
+73 ALLHDMT

-107 ARALSVSARTL
+107 ARALNVSARTL

-136 RVRVACFP
+136 PVRVACFP

-159 RAGRTVRMDAEAR
+159 RAGRTVRMGADAR
-172 ALLRSRAVELCAA
+172 AELRSRAVELCAA

-229 GEPAAQRG
+229 GEPAAQCG
-237 SARGTPGSGAGGTQ
+237 S
-251 GSGARASGAAACG
+251 
-264 AASGGG
+264 
-270 EVVRSPRRIRQ
+270 EVVRTPRWIRQ
-281 FAARAVGFGCPPAAL
+281 FAARAVGLGCPPAAL
-296 AQWLGMTEST
+296 AQRLEMAEST

-320 QAMKDVSPVL
+320 QAMNGVSPVP

-342 ILAPLAVCAALPV
+342 ILAPLAVCEALPV
-355 GPVRIPDPARVRG
+355 GPVRCPDPARVRG

-374 GEVALAVAFRF
+374 GDVALVVAFRF
-385 LVWRAHTA
+385 LVWRAHVA
-393 LRAIS
+393 LQAIS

-426 VLPVALLPCVQ
+426 VLPVALVPCVQ

-442 WDEVPVSLRMRWAAF
+442 WDDVPISLRLRWAAF
-457 AALECAHALEFGEHS
+457 AAMECAHALEFGEHS

-506 DANALEDAIMRCVPW
+506 DANALNDAIIRCVPW

-530 WLSTAAKCAPEHGRV
+530 WLTASAKCAPEHGRV
-545 LALHF
+545 LTLHF
-550 GLDGTMPRTFEEIA
+550 GLDGTMPRTFEEMA
-564 RELKIS
+564 RELKVS

-584 VLQVR
+584 MLQVR

>member
-25 RARARMLADAEAF
+25 RARGRMLADAEAF
-38 VGDITADGEYP
+38 VADISADGEYP

-93 PASLRGGALHAADV
+93 PSALRGGALQAADV
-107 ARALSVSARTL
+107 ARALNVSARTL

-159 RAGRTVRMDAEAR
+159 RAGRTVRMGADARVE
-172 ALLRSRAVELCAA
+172 LRSRAVELCAA

-229 GEPAAQRG
+229 GEPAAQGVDDPVAQRG
-237 SARGTPGSGAGGTQ
+237 VRGTQ
-251 GSGARASGAAACG
+251 GGGARAPDSAAFRAPR
-264 AASGGG
+264 GGS
-270 EVVRSPRRIRQ
+270 EVVRTPRWIRQ
-281 FAARAVGFGCPPAAL
+281 FAARAVGFGCSPAAL
-296 AQWLGMTEST
+296 AQRLEMAEST

-320 QAMKDVSPVL
+320 QAMNGVSPVL

-342 ILAPLAVCAALPV
+342 ILAPLAVCSALPV
-355 GPVRIPDPARVRG
+355 GPVCIPDPARVRG

-374 GEVALAVAFRF
+374 GDVALVVAFRF
-385 LVWRAHTA
+385 LVWRAHAA

-398 KTPVAREVDAIERDL
+398 RTPVAREVDAIERDL

-426 VLPVALLPCVQ
+426 VLPIALVPCVQ

-442 WDEVPVSLRMRWAAF
+442 WDEVPISLRMRWAAF
-457 AALECAHALEFGEHS
+457 AAMECAHALEFGEHA

-506 DANALEDAIMRCVPW
+506 DANALNDAIMRCVPW

-530 WLSTAAKCAPEHGRV
+530 WLTASAKCAPEYGRV
-545 LALHF
+545 LTLHF
-550 GLDGTMPRTFEEIA
+550 GLDGTMPRTFEEMA
-564 RELKIS
+564 RALKVS

>member
-25 RARARMLADAEAF
+25 RARGRMLADAEAF

-49 HELVVD
+49 YELVVD

-73 RALLHDMT
+73 SALLHDMT

-107 ARALSVSARTL
+107 ARALNVSARTL

-136 RVRVACFP
+136 PVRVACFP

-159 RAGRTVRMDAEAR
+159 RAGRTVRMGADAR
-172 ALLRSRAVELCAA
+172 AELRSRAVELCAV
-185 GGRVSLHAIATR
+185 GGRVSLHAMATR

-229 GEPAAQRG
+229 GEPAAQ
-237 SARGTPGSGAGGTQ
+237 
-251 GSGARASGAAACG
+251 
-264 AASGGG
+264 GGG
-270 EVVRSPRRIRQ
+270 EVVRTPRWIRQ
-281 FAARAVGFGCPPAAL
+281 FAARSVGFGCPPAAL
-296 AQWLGMTEST
+296 AQWLGMAEST

-320 QAMKDVSPVL
+320 QAMNGVSPVP

-355 GPVRIPDPARVRG
+355 GPVRLPDPARVRG

-385 LVWRAHTA
+385 LVWRAHAA

-398 KTPVAREVDAIERDL
+398 KTPVAREVDAMERDL

-426 VLPVALLPCVQ
+426 VLPVALVPCVQ

-506 DANALEDAIMRCVPW
+506 DANALDDAIMRCVPW

-530 WLSTAAKCAPEHGRV
+530 WLSPSAKCAPEHGRV
-545 LALHF
+545 LTLHF

>member
-1 MPTAARFRTECVA
+1 
-14 ALWDGTRFADV
+14 
-25 RARARMLADAEAF
+25 MLADAEAF
-38 VGDITADGEYP
+38 VADITADGEYP

-63 GVRVGSVVSG
+63 GVRVGSVVPGS
-73 RALLHDMT
+73 ALLHDMT
-81 AFILRLSRRDPL
+81 AFILRLSRRDPV
-93 PASLRGGALHAADV
+93 PSALRGGALQAADV
-107 ARALSVSARTL
+107 AHALNVSARTL

-144 DALQAFRERAAARVD
+144 DALQAFRDRAAARVD
-159 RAGRTVRMDAEAR
+159 RAGRTVRMGADAR
-172 ALLRSRAVELCAA
+172 AELRSRAVELCAA

-229 GEPAAQRG
+229 GEPSAQGVDDPVAQRG
-237 SARGTPGSGAGGTQ
+237 VRGTQ
-251 GSGARASGAAACG
+251 GGGARAPGSAAFRAPR
-264 AASGGG
+264 GGG
-270 EVVRSPRRIRQ
+270 EVVRSPRWIRL
-281 FAARAVGFGCPPAAL
+281 FAARAVGLGCPPAAL
-296 AQWLGMTEST
+296 ARRLEMAEST

-320 QAMKDVSPVL
+320 QAMNGVSPVL

-355 GPVRIPDPARVRG
+355 GPVRCPDPARVRG
-368 GRAPNR
+368 GRTPNR
-374 GEVALAVAFRF
+374 GDVALVVAFRF
-385 LVWRAHTA
+385 LVWRAHAA
-393 LRAIS
+393 LQAIS
-398 KTPVAREVDAIERDL
+398 RTPVAREVDAIERDL

-426 VLPVALLPCVQ
+426 VLPVALVPCVQ

-442 WDEVPVSLRMRWAAF
+442 WDEVPISLRLRWAAF
-457 AALECAHALEFGEHS
+457 AAMECAHALEFGEHA

-506 DANALEDAIMRCVPW
+506 DANALNDAIMRCVPW

-530 WLSTAAKCAPEHGRV
+530 WLTASAKCAPEHGRV
-545 LALHF
+545 LTLHF
-550 GLDGTMPRTFEEIA
+550 GLDGTMPRTFEEMA
-564 RELKIS
+564 RELKVS

-584 VLQVR
+584 MLQVR

>member
-25 RARARMLADAEAF
+25 RARGRMLADAEAF

-49 HELVVD
+49 YELVVD

-63 GVRVGSVVSG
+63 GVRVGSVVPGS
-73 RALLHDMT
+73 ALLHDMT

-93 PASLRGGALHAADV
+93 LSSLRGGALHAADV
-107 ARALSVSARTL
+107 ARALNVSARTL

-136 RVRVACFP
+136 PVRVACFP

-159 RAGRTVRMDAEAR
+159 RAGRTVRMGADAR
-172 ALLRSRAVELCAA
+172 AELRSRAVELCAA

-237 SARGTPGSGAGGTQ
+237 ARGAPGSGAH
-251 GSGARASGAAACG
+251 ASGIAAFQ
-264 AASGGG
+264 SPRGGG

-281 FAARAVGFGCPPAAL
+281 FAARAVGFGCPPVAL

-355 GPVRIPDPARVRG
+355 GPVRCPDPARVRG

-385 LVWRAHTA
+385 LVWRAHAA

-426 VLPVALLPCVQ
+426 VLPVALVPCVQ

-506 DANALEDAIMRCVPW
+506 DANALDDAIMRCVPW
-521 WHVVCAGDG
+521 WHAVCAGDG
-530 WLSTAAKCAPEHGRV
+530 WLTASAKCAPEHSRV
-545 LALHF
+545 LTLHF

>member
-1 MPTAARFRTECVA
+1 
-14 ALWDGTRFADV
+14 
-25 RARARMLADAEAF
+25 MLADAEAF

-49 HELVVD
+49 YELVVD

-63 GVRVGSVVSG
+63 GVRVGSVVPGS
-73 RALLHDMT
+73 ALLHDMT

-93 PASLRGGALHAADV
+93 LSSLRGGALHAADV
-107 ARALSVSARTL
+107 ARALNVSARTL

-136 RVRVACFP
+136 PVRVACFP

-159 RAGRTVRMDAEAR
+159 RAGRTVRMGADAR
-172 ALLRSRAVELCAA
+172 AELRSRAVELCAV
-185 GGRVSLHAIATR
+185 GGRVSLHAMATR

-237 SARGTPGSGAGGTQ
+237 
-251 GSGARASGAAACG
+251 
-264 AASGGG
+264 G
-270 EVVRSPRRIRQ
+270 EVVRTPRWIRQ
-281 FAARAVGFGCPPAAL
+281 FAARSVGFGCPPAAL
-296 AQWLGMTEST
+296 AQWLGMAEST

-320 QAMKDVSPVL
+320 QAMNGVSPVP

-355 GPVRIPDPARVRG
+355 GPVRLPDPARVRG

-419 KRALLER
+419 KRALMER
-426 VLPVALLPCVQ
+426 VLPVALVPCVQ

-506 DANALEDAIMRCVPW
+506 DANTLDDAIMRCVPW

-530 WLSTAAKCAPEHGRV
+530 WLSPSAKCAPEHGRV
-545 LALHF
+545 LTLHF

>member
-1 MPTAARFRTECVA
+1 
-14 ALWDGTRFADV
+14 
-25 RARARMLADAEAF
+25 MLADAEAF
-38 VGDITADGEYP
+38 VADITADGEYP

-81 AFILRLSRRDPL
+81 AFILRLSRRDPV
-93 PASLRGGALHAADV
+93 PSSLRGGALQAADV
-107 ARALSVSARTL
+107 AHALNVSARTL

-144 DALQAFRERAAARVD
+144 DALQAFRDRAAARVD
-159 RAGRTVRMDAEAR
+159 RAGRTVRMGVDARVE
-172 ALLRSRAVELCAA
+172 LRSRAVELCAA

-229 GEPAAQRG
+229 GEPAAQGVDDPVAQRG
-237 SARGTPGSGAGGTQ
+237 VRGTQ
-251 GSGARASGAAACG
+251 GGGAAFRAPR
-264 AASGGG
+264 GGS
-270 EVVRSPRRIRQ
+270 EVVRSPRWIRQ
-281 FAARAVGFGCPPAAL
+281 FAARSVGFGCPPAAL
-296 AQWLGMTEST
+296 ARRLEMAEST

-320 QAMKDVSPVL
+320 QAMNGVSPVL

-342 ILAPLAVCAALPV
+342 ILASLAVCAALPV
-355 GPVRIPDPARVRG
+355 GPVRCPDPARVRG
-368 GRAPNR
+368 GRTPNR
-374 GEVALAVAFRF
+374 GDVALVVAFRF
-385 LVWRAHTA
+385 LVWRAHAA
-393 LRAIS
+393 LQAIS
-398 KTPVAREVDAIERDL
+398 RTPVAREVDAIERDL

-426 VLPVALLPCVQ
+426 VLPVALVPCVQ

-442 WDEVPVSLRMRWAAF
+442 WDDVPISLRLRWAAF
-457 AALECAHALEFGEHS
+457 AAMECAHALEFGEHA

-506 DANALEDAIMRCVPW
+506 DANALNDAIMRCVPW

-530 WLSTAAKCAPEHGRV
+530 WLTASAKCAPEHGRV
-545 LALHF
+545 LTLHF
-550 GLDGTMPRTFEEIA
+550 GLDGTMPRTFEEMA
-564 RELKIS
+564 RELKVS

-584 VLQVR
+584 MLQVR

>member
-25 RARARMLADAEAF
+25 RARGRMLADAEAF
-38 VGDITADGEYP
+38 VADITADGEYP

-81 AFILRLSRRDPL
+81 AFILRLSRRDPV
-93 PASLRGGALHAADV
+93 PSSLRGGALQAADV
-107 ARALSVSARTL
+107 AHALNVSARTL

-144 DALQAFRERAAARVD
+144 DALQAFRDRAAARVD
-159 RAGRTVRMDAEAR
+159 RAGRTVRMGADARVE
-172 ALLRSRAVELCAA
+172 LRSRAVELCAA
-185 GGRVSLHAIATR
+185 GGRTSLHAIATR

-229 GEPAAQRG
+229 GEPAAQCG
-237 SARGTPGSGAGGTQ
+237 S
-251 GSGARASGAAACG
+251 
-264 AASGGG
+264 
-270 EVVRSPRRIRQ
+270 EVVRTPRWIRQ
-281 FAARAVGFGCPPAAL
+281 FAARAVGLGCPPAAL
-296 AQWLGMTEST
+296 AQRLEMAEST

-320 QAMKDVSPVL
+320 QAMNGVSPVP

-342 ILAPLAVCAALPV
+342 ILAPLVVCEALPV
-355 GPVRIPDPARVRG
+355 GPVRCPDPARVRG

-374 GEVALAVAFRF
+374 GDVALVVAFRF
-385 LVWRAHTA
+385 LVWRAHAA
-393 LRAIS
+393 LQAIS
-398 KTPVAREVDAIERDL
+398 RTPVAREVDAIERDL

-426 VLPVALLPCVQ
+426 VLPVALVPCVQ

-442 WDEVPVSLRMRWAAF
+442 WDDVPISLRLRWAAF
-457 AALECAHALEFGEHS
+457 AAMECAHALEFGEHS

-506 DANALEDAIMRCVPW
+506 DANALNDAIIRCVPW

-530 WLSTAAKCAPEHGRV
+530 WLTASAKCAPEHGRV
-545 LALHF
+545 LTLHF
-550 GLDGTMPRTFEEIA
+550 GLDGTMPRTFEEMA
-564 RELKIS
+564 RELKVS

-584 VLQVR
+584 MLQVR

>member
-1 MPTAARFRTECVA
+1 
-14 ALWDGTRFADV
+14 
-25 RARARMLADAEAF
+25 
-38 VGDITADGEYP
+38 
-49 HELVVD
+49 
-55 RVTRYRPE
+55 
-63 GVRVGSVVSG
+63 
-73 RALLHDMT
+73 MT

-107 ARALSVSARTL
+107 ALALNVSARTL

-136 RVRVACFP
+136 PVRVACFP

-159 RAGRTVRMDAEAR
+159 RARRTVRMGADAR
-172 ALLRSRAVELCAA
+172 AELRSRAVELCAA
-185 GGRVSLHAIATR
+185 GGRISLHAIATR

-229 GEPAAQRG
+229 GEPAAQG
-237 SARGTPGSGAGGTQ
+237 
-251 GSGARASGAAACG
+251 GARAPGAAAFG

-296 AQWLGMTEST
+296 AHWLGIAEST
-306 AARAAVR
+306 TARAAVR

-320 QAMKDVSPVL
+320 QAMNGVSPVP

-342 ILAPLAVCAALPV
+342 ILAPLAVCADLPV
-355 GPVRIPDPARVRG
+355 GPVRFPDPARVRG
-368 GRAPNR
+368 GRAPHR

-398 KTPVAREVDAIERDL
+398 KTPVAREVDAMERDL

-426 VLPVALLPCVQ
+426 VLPMALVPCVQ

-457 AALECAHALEFGEHS
+457 AAIECVHALEFGEHS

-506 DANALEDAIMRCVPW
+506 DVNALDEAIMRCVPW

-530 WLSTAAKCAPEHGRV
+530 WLAASAKCAPEHGRV
-545 LALHF
+545 LTLHF
-550 GLDGTMPRTFEEIA
+550 GLDGTMPRTFEEMA

-570 TSRATADWYAAMHA
+570 TSRATADWYAAMHV

>member
-25 RARARMLADAEAF
+25 RARGRMLADAEAF

-73 RALLHDMT
+73 SALLHDMT

-93 PASLRGGALHAADV
+93 PSSLRGGALHAADV
-107 ARALSVSARTL
+107 ARALNVSARTL

-136 RVRVACFP
+136 PVRVACFP

-159 RAGRTVRMDAEAR
+159 RAGRTVRMGADARAELRAR
-172 ALLRSRAVELCAA
+172 ALELCAA
-185 GGRVSLHAIATR
+185 GGRVSLHALATR

-229 GEPAAQRG
+229 GEPAAQ
-237 SARGTPGSGAGGTQ
+237 
-251 GSGARASGAAACG
+251 
-264 AASGGG
+264 GGG

-281 FAARAVGFGCPPAAL
+281 FAARAVGLGCPPAAL
-296 AQWLGMTEST
+296 AQWLGMAEST
-306 AARAAVR
+306 AARAALR

-320 QAMKDVSPVL
+320 HAMNGVSPVL

-355 GPVRIPDPARVRG
+355 GPVRCPDPARVRG

-385 LVWRAHTA
+385 LVWRAHSA

-413 RWAYRI
+413 RWAYRT

-426 VLPVALLPCVQ
+426 VLPEALVPCVQ

-457 AALECAHALEFGEHS
+457 AALECSHAIEFGEHS

-506 DANALEDAIMRCVPW
+506 DVNALDDAIMRCVPW

-530 WLSTAAKCAPEHGRV
+530 WLAASAKCAPEHGRV
-545 LALHF
+545 LTLHF